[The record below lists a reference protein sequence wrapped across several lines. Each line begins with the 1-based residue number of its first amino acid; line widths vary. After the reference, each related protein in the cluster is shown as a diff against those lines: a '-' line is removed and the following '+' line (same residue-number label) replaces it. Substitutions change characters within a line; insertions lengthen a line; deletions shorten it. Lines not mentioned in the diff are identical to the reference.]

1 MLSLARALG
10 VSPLWLETGKGG
22 RDAVPAPE
30 NVYVSAETIEELA
43 LQMLDKGS
51 EEIAKLLKLIIDSKS
66 RTR

>member
-22 RDAVPAPE
+22 RDVVPAPE
-30 NVYVSAETIEELA
+30 NIYVAAESIEDLA

-66 RTR
+66 HNE